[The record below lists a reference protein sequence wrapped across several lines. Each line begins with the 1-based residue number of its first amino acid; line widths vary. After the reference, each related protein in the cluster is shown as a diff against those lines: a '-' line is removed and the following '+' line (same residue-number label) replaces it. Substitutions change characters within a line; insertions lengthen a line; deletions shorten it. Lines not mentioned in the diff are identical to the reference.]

1 MKLLLIRPHVIL
13 TLAKRFHEFLHLEPL
28 DLEIVAGGVEE
39 PHDVKILDLSCEKKP
54 FRVLE
59 QRLREME
66 PDLVG
71 FGCYSN
77 QARGVRE
84 LAACVRQVCPSAKI
98 MVGGVHASIAPQDL
112 NDPKLFDFIIRGE
125 GSVALRRLL
134 KALSAGV
141 AVADE
146 GILIPGTAAYL
157 SQAALPPPQLPEF
170 SEVAKPRRDLVD
182 RTKYFSV
189 WAGKPDEKLKT
200 MFPQMASMRTS
211 VGCPRRCSFCVVHF
225 LAHGRYIQR
234 TPEDVVDEIASLK
247 EDYIYFVDDEM
258 FINPARAEAIAKLL
272 IERGIHKE
280 YISWARAD
288 TICAHPD
295 LFRLWKQAGLQILFV
310 GLEAMEEEALK
321 GFNKGVS
328 VSTNLKA
335 VDLLH
340 EIGIVLHSALIVNPN
355 YTKAD
360 FERLHRTLERI
371 SPAEMSFT
379 VLSPSPGTD
388 YWKETFSTFIA
399 PDPYSFYDC
408 MHTLLP
414 TTLPLKD
421 FYRYFSILY
430 LLGFRKNPWRMNRV
444 KAPWRDLAR
453 LVIGGM
459 KTGFTLHQLWRDYPR
474 SVIEASG
481 KK

>member
-1 MKLLLIRPHVIL
+1 MNVLLVRPHVIL
-13 TLAKRFHEFLHLEPL
+13 KLAKRFHLFLHLEPL
-28 DLEIVAGGVEE
+28 DLEIVAGGVDA
-39 PHDVKILDLSCEKKP
+39 PHQVTILDLSCERRP
-54 FRVLE
+54 FDALE
-59 QRLREME
+59 KRLREIK
-66 PDLVG
+66 PDVVG

-77 QARGVRE
+77 QAHGVRE
-84 LAACVRQVCPSAKI
+84 LAASVRRLCPTAKI
-98 MVGGVHASIAPQDL
+98 VVGGVHPSIAPKDL
-112 NDPKLFDFIIRGE
+112 NEPALFDFIIRGE
-125 GSVALRRLL
+125 GSVAIRRLL
-134 KALSAGV
+134 KALSSGDWIAY
-141 AVADE
+141 E
-146 GILIPGTAAYL
+146 GILVPGTEAYI

-170 SEVAKPRRDLVD
+170 DEVAKPRRDLVD

-189 WAGKPDEKLKT
+189 WAGKPKEKLKT
-200 MFPQMASMRTS
+200 MFPQIASLRTS

-234 TPEDVVDEIASLK
+234 TPEDVVDEIAALK

-258 FINPARAEAIAKLL
+258 FINPVRAEAIAKLL
-272 IERGIHKE
+272 IERGIRKE

-288 TICAHPD
+288 TICAHPE

-310 GLEAMEEEALK
+310 GLEAMEEDALK

-355 YTKAD
+355 YTKDD
-360 FERLHRTLERI
+360 FERLHRTLDRI

-388 YWKETFSTFIA
+388 YWKETCETFIA

-414 TTLPLKD
+414 TTLPLKE

-430 LLGFRKNPWRMNRV
+430 LLGFRKNPWRTNKI
-444 KAPWRDLAR
+444 KAPWRDIVR

-459 KTGFTLHQLWRDYPR
+459 KTGFTLHQLWRDYPQ
-474 SVIEASG
+474 SAINQCG

>member
-1 MKLLLIRPHVIL
+1 MNVLLIRPHVIL
-13 TLAKRFHEFLHLEPL
+13 KLAQRFHLFLHLEPL
-28 DLEIVAGGVEE
+28 DLEIVAGGVVS
-39 PHDVKILDLSCEKKP
+39 PHEVSILDLSCEKKP

-59 QRLREME
+59 NRLRIMK
-66 PDLVG
+66 PDVVG

-77 QARGVRE
+77 QVRGVRE
-84 LAACVRQVCPSAKI
+84 LAACVRHVCPTAKVI
-98 MVGGVHASIAPQDL
+98 VGGVHATIAPQDL
-112 NDPKLFDFIIRGE
+112 NDPVLFDFVIRGE
-125 GSVALRRLL
+125 GSVAIRCLL
-134 KALSAGV
+134 KALLAGEPIIG
-141 AVADE
+141 E
-146 GILIPGTAAYL
+146 GILATGTAAY
-157 SQAALPPPQLPEF
+157 AMTAELPPPAIPEF
-170 SEVAKPRRDLVD
+170 CEVAKPRRDLVD
-182 RTKYFSV
+182 RAKYFSV
-189 WAGKPDEKLKT
+189 WAGKPNEKLRT
-200 MFPQMASMRTS
+200 MFPQIASLRTS

-225 LAHGRYIQR
+225 LANGRYIQR
-234 TPEDVVDEIASLK
+234 TPEDVVDEIAALK

-258 FINPARAEAIAKLL
+258 FINPVRAEAIAKLL
-272 IERGIHKE
+272 IERGIRKE
-280 YISWARAD
+280 YISWARSD

-295 LFRLWKQAGLQILFV
+295 LFRLWKQAGLQIVFV
-310 GLEAMEEEALK
+310 GLEAMDEEALK

-355 YTKAD
+355 YSKED
-360 FERLHRTLERI
+360 FERLHRTLDRI

-388 YWKETFSTFIA
+388 YWKETCSTFIA

-414 TTLPLKD
+414 TKLPLKE

-430 LLGFRKNPWRMNRV
+430 LLGFRKNPWRTNKV
-444 KAPWRDLAR
+444 KAPWRDIVR
-453 LVIGGM
+453 LSIGGM

-474 SVIEASG
+474 STI
-481 KK
+481 

>member
-1 MKLLLIRPHVIL
+1 MKVLLVRPHVIL
-13 TLAKRFHEFLHLEPL
+13 TLAKRFHLFLHLEPL
-28 DLEIVAGGVEE
+28 DLEIVAGGVEA
-39 PHDVKILDLSCEKKP
+39 PHEVTILDLSCEKHP
-54 FRVLE
+54 FVVFE
-59 QRLREME
+59 KWLREIK

-77 QARGVRE
+77 QVRGVRE
-84 LAACVRQVCPSAKI
+84 LAAVVRARCPAAKI
-98 MVGGVHASIAPQDL
+98 MVGGVHATIAPLDL
-112 NDPKLFDFIIRGE
+112 NEPALFDFVIRGE
-125 GSVALRRLL
+125 GSIVLRRLL
-134 KALSAGV
+134 KALVAGETIE
-141 AVADE
+141 DE
-146 GILIPGTAAYL
+146 AILVPGSSSYV
-157 SQAALPPPQLPEF
+157 SRGEMPPPHLPEF
-170 SEVAKPRRDLVD
+170 NEVAKPRRDLVD
-182 RTKYFSV
+182 RTQYFSV
-189 WAGKPDEKLKT
+189 WAGKPNEKLKT
-200 MFPQMASMRTS
+200 MFPQIASLRTS
-211 VGCPRRCSFCVVHF
+211 VGCPRRCSFCVVHY

-234 TPEDVVDEIASLK
+234 TPEDVVDEIAALK
-247 EDYIYFVDDEM
+247 EEYIYFVDDEM
-258 FINPARAEAIAKLL
+258 FINPTRAEAIAKLL
-272 IERGIHKE
+272 LERGIKKE

-310 GLEAMEEEALK
+310 GLEAMDEEALK

-340 EIGIVLHSALIVNPN
+340 EIGIVLHSAMIVNPN
-355 YTKAD
+355 YTKED

-388 YWKETFSTFIA
+388 YYKETCATFIA

-430 LLGFRKNPWRMNRV
+430 LLGFRKNPWRTNKI
-444 KAPWRDLAR
+444 KAPLRDILR

-459 KTGFTLHQLWRDYPR
+459 KTGFTLHQLWRDYPESAR
-474 SVIEASG
+474 QACG

>member
-1 MKLLLIRPHVIL
+1 MKVLLIRPHIVL
-13 TLAKRFHEFLHLEPL
+13 KLAQRFHLFLHLEPL
-28 DLEIVAGGVEE
+28 DLEIVAGGVEA
-39 PHDVKILDLSCEKKP
+39 PHDVSILDLSCEKKP
-54 FRVLE
+54 FAVLE
-59 QRLREME
+59 KRVKALQ
-66 PDLVG
+66 PDVVG

-84 LAACVRQVCPSAKI
+84 LATRIRSLLPQAKI
-98 MVGGVHASIAPQDL
+98 VVGGVHPSIAPQDL
-112 NDPKLFDFIIRGE
+112 NEPDLFDYIIRGE
-125 GSVALRRLL
+125 GSIAIRRLL
-134 KALSAGV
+134 TALSEGRTI
-141 AVADE
+141 ADE
-146 GILIPGTAAYL
+146 AILPTGTEHFVT
-157 SQAALPPPQLPEF
+157 QAALQPPALPEF
-170 SEVAKPRRDLVD
+170 VDVAKPRRDLVD

-189 WAGKPDEKLKT
+189 WAGKYGERLES

-234 TPEDVVDEIASLK
+234 TPEDVVDEIASLQEK
-247 EDYIYFVDDEM
+247 YIYFVDDEM
-258 FINPARAEAIAKLL
+258 FINPTRAEAIAKLL
-272 IERGIHKE
+272 IERGIKKE

-288 TICAHPD
+288 TICAHPE
-295 LFRLWKQAGLQILFV
+295 LFRLWKEAGLQILFV

-328 VSTNLKA
+328 VTTNLKA

-340 EIGIVLHSALIVNPN
+340 EIGIVLHSAMIVNPN
-355 YTKAD
+355 YTKED

-388 YWKETFSTFIA
+388 YFKETCSTFIA

-414 TTLPLKD
+414 TKLPLKD

-430 LLGFRKNPWRMNRV
+430 LLGFRKNPWRTNKI
-444 KAPWRDLAR
+444 KAPMRDILR

-459 KTGFTLHQLWRDYPR
+459 KTGFTLHQLWRDYPESAR
-474 SVIEASG
+474 QACG